1 MRRQDAYHPENNV
14 KTALKCWL
22 GMLKKKEGQKQRNS
36 SGPSQITNVI
46 FLENNDIMFPLAL
59 LYEK

>member
-1 MRRQDAYHPENNV
+1 
-14 KTALKCWL
+14 
-22 GMLKKKEGQKQRNS
+22 MLKKNEGENQRNS
-36 SGPSQITNVI
+36 SGKDPITNVI

>member
-1 MRRQDAYHPENNV
+1 MRSQDAYQPENNV

-22 GMLKKKEGQKQRNS
+22 GMLKKNEGENQRNS
-36 SGPSQITNVI
+36 SGKDPITNVI

>member
-1 MRRQDAYHPENNV
+1 MRRQDAYQPENNV

-22 GMLKKKEGQKQRNS
+22 EMLKKNEGEKQRNL
-36 SGPSQITNVI
+36 SGPTPITNAI
-46 FLENNDIMFPLAL
+46 FLENNNIMFPLAL

>member
-1 MRRQDAYHPENNV
+1 
-14 KTALKCWL
+14 
-22 GMLKKKEGQKQRNS
+22 MLKKNEGEKQRNS
-36 SGPSQITNVI
+36 SGKDPTTNVI